1 MQSQITVIPSPSI
14 LPGRVLVVQA
24 QKATFDGPITDPWQ
38 NFALQDGAF
47 VMMSQKDKETMDRRL
62 AGANGLKGKLVSDV
76 TFIKDQR
83 N

>member
-14 LPGRVLVVQA
+14 LPGRVLVMQA

-38 NFALQDGAF
+38 NFAMQDGAF
-47 VMMSQKDKETMDRRL
+47 VVMSQKDKDTMDRRI
-62 AGANGLKGKLVSDV
+62 AGASGLKPGLVSDV

-83 N
+83 H